1 MISAPD
7 FKKMTRLTVME
18 AICRSVLVVGAVYN
32 LASFPGEP
40 DGVDVCGYS
49 HLHFFNILLVNITLI
64 IIASGFLPVVF
75 ALFWI
80 VYYFSLIMWMVFV
93 PKCLPWPYFLL
104 QGTNEALVNA
114 FKLDSPADFMGLV
127 LFILFMDWVVISV
140 ASSGLAAIQTIR
152 IMDKNSPSG
161 NNQAEN
167 RPKNKTTP
175 PPKYVERV

>member
-1 MISAPD
+1 
-7 FKKMTRLTVME
+7 
-18 AICRSVLVVGAVYN
+18 
-32 LASFPGEP
+32 
-40 DGVDVCGYS
+40 
-49 HLHFFNILLVNITLI
+49 
-64 IIASGFLPVVF
+64 
-75 ALFWI
+75 
-80 VYYFSLIMWMVFV
+80 MVFV